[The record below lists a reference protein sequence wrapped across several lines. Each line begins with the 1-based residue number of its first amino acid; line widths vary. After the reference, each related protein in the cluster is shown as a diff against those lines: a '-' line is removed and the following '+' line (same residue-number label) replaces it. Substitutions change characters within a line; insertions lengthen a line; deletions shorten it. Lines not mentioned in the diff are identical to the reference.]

1 MALKIFTGAKPFS
14 KADMKPFG
22 VTKIEMPAPR
32 SCFLTGDKIWSRLA
46 RMKKTF
52 FHGLI
57 VIVAAAFMASCHARN
72 EGPSERTPEKRIRG
86 MVSSAHPI
94 ATEAGL
100 KILKSGGNAFDA
112 AVAVAAT
119 LNVVEPMNS
128 GIGGYG
134 TILVYDSKKEKIQF
148 LDSSGKIPVG
158 VDSDVF
164 RQPTPDYKKN
174 RYGPKAVSTPGNVN
188 AWEAMS
194 RAYGK
199 LEWKELF
206 QPAIDAAEQGF
217 ILDARTGKGIRYA
230 YEEFPEHAKVIYG
243 IDGRALSPGEKLV
256 QKDLADSLRSIAEEG
271 ARAVYGGKIGIA
283 MEKALQ
289 QAGGFLTL
297 DDLINDRAEWWEPI
311 HITYRDCEV
320 YTASPPS
327 TAFPSLI
334 RLGIMSRF
342 DVGSSGHSSF
352 ETLHR
357 FCEATKQA
365 FWCRLRFAG
374 DPEINPPPLEKL
386 LSEDYWQELANS
398 IAMDK
403 ARPFLYPG
411 LDKEKEQHT
420 THFVVADGEGNIV
433 SATQTLGGGF
443 GSRIMPEG
451 TGIWL
456 NNSLSF
462 CTFEPKGNPMDAH
475 PGRRK
480 LSGDCPT
487 IIVKDGKP
495 WAALGTPGGHTI
507 GQTVPQMVMNLIDFH
522 MDIQEAIS
530 VPRVS
535 FAEPDRILLEEG
547 ISPEVIQKLRDAG
560 HKIEVLPKPGGL
572 GNAHGLTIIY
582 GKDGKPEKFY
592 GAADPRGAGLAKGL
606 N

>member
-1 MALKIFTGAKPFS
+1 MSNKNILILVSAFLAATIF
-14 KADMKPFG
+14 
-22 VTKIEMPAPR
+22 MP
-32 SCFLTGDKIWSRLA
+32 SCDAQGEGQSGGIPT
-46 RMKKTF
+46 KKT
-52 FHGLI
+52 I
-57 VIVAAAFMASCHARN
+57 
-72 EGPSERTPEKRIRG
+72 G

-94 ATEAGL
+94 ATEVGL
-100 KILKSGGNAFDA
+100 EILKNGGNAFDA
-112 AVAVAAT
+112 AVAIAST

-134 TILVYDSKKEKIQF
+134 TILIYDAQKEKIRF
-148 LDSSGKIPVG
+148 LDSSGKIPAA

-164 RQPTPDYKKN
+164 RKPNPDYKKN

-194 RAYGK
+194 KAYGK
-199 LEWKELF
+199 MEWKDLF
-206 QPAIDAAEQGF
+206 KPAIKAAEQGF
-217 ILDARTGKGIRYA
+217 ILDEHLARTIEYSLDR
-230 YEEFPEHAKVIYG
+230 FPDHAKSFYG
-243 IDGRALSPGEKLV
+243 KNGRALEPGERLV
-256 QKDLADSLRSIAEEG
+256 QKDLAASLRLIAEQG
-271 ARAVYGGKIGIA
+271 AKAVYGGKIGEA
-283 MEKALQ
+283 MDKAVR

-297 DDLINDRAEWWEPI
+297 DDLVNDRAEWWEPI
-311 HITYRDCEV
+311 RIPYRDCEV

-334 RLGIMSRF
+334 RLGIMSQF
-342 DVGSSGHSSF
+342 DVGALGHNSF
-352 ETLHR
+352 EMLHR
-357 FCEATKQA
+357 FLEITKHA
-365 FWCRLRFAG
+365 FWCRLSYAG

-386 LSEDYWQELANS
+386 LSFDYWKTQSEL
-398 IAMDK
+398 IQMDE
-403 ARPFLYPG
+403 ARPFRYPG

-420 THFVVADGEGNIV
+420 THFVVADAKGNIV

-462 CTFEPKGNPMDAH
+462 CTFEPSGGAMDAH

-507 GQTVPQMVMNLIDFH
+507 GQTVPQMVMNLIDFR
-522 MDIQEAIS
+522 MDIREAIS
-530 VPRVS
+530 APRVCFS
-535 FAEPDRILLEEG
+535 EPDRIRLEEG
-547 ISPEVIQKLRDAG
+547 ISPDVIERLRAVG
-560 HKIEVLPKPGGL
+560 HKVEVLKKPGGL
-572 GNAHGLTIIY
+572 GKAHGLTIVY
-582 GKDGKPEKFY
+582 GKGGKPVRFF

>member
-1 MALKIFTGAKPFS
+1 MDFLTDRRNWDRLRGNKIRNDRHNMMIKSKPFV
-14 KADMKPFG
+14 A
-22 VTKIEMPAPR
+22 IA
-32 SCFLTGDKIWSRLA
+32 LL
-46 RMKKTF
+46 
-52 FHGLI
+52 
-57 VIVAAAFMASCHARN
+57 AAAVILASCDSQS
-72 EGPSERTPEKRIRG
+72 EGQSEVVPATKTIG

-100 KILKSGGNAFDA
+100 EILTKGGNAFDA
-112 AVAVAAT
+112 AVTIAST

-134 TILVYDSKKEKIQF
+134 TILVYDAKKKKIRF
-148 LDSSGKIPVG
+148 LDSSGKIPAA

-164 RQPTPDYKKN
+164 RKPNPDYKKN

-194 RAYGK
+194 KTYGR
-199 LEWKELF
+199 LEWKDLF
-206 QPAIDAAEQGF
+206 QPAIKAAEEGF
-217 ILDARTGKGIRYA
+217 ALDGRLARAIEYSLDR
-230 YEEFPEHAKVIYG
+230 FPEHAKDIYG
-243 IDGRALSPGEKLV
+243 KNGRALGPGEKLV
-256 QKDLADSLRSIAEEG
+256 QKDLASSLRLIALEG
-271 ARAVYGGKIGIA
+271 AKAVYGGKIGKVMDEAIR
-283 MEKALQ
+283 

-297 DDLINDRAEWWEPI
+297 EDLENDKAEWWEPI
-311 HITYRDCEV
+311 RIPYRDCEV

-342 DVGSSGHSSF
+342 NVAASAHNSF
-352 ETLHR
+352 EMLHR
-357 FCEATKQA
+357 FLETTKHA
-365 FWCRLRFAG
+365 FWCRLSYAG

-386 LSEDYWQELANS
+386 LSDEYWKTRSEMIQ
-398 IAMDK
+398 MDK
-403 ARPFLYPG
+403 ARPFQYPG

-462 CTFEPKGNPMDAH
+462 CTFEPKGGPMDAH

-495 WAALGTPGGHTI
+495 WVALGTPGGHTI
-507 GQTVPQMVMNLIDFH
+507 GQTVPQMVMNLIDFR

-530 VPRVS
+530 APRVS
-535 FAEPDRILLEEG
+535 FYEPDRILLEEG
-547 ISPEVIQKLRDAG
+547 ISPEVIERLRAVG
-560 HKIEVLPKPGGL
+560 HNIEVLPKPGGL
-572 GNAHGLTIIY
+572 GIAHGLTIVY
-582 GKDGKPEKFY
+582 GKNGKPERFY
-592 GAADPRGAGLAKGL
+592 GAADPRGTGLAKGL